1 MNDAIGAVIP
11 TAVGVLASP
20 LPIIAL
26 ILTLLSPRGRQ
37 ASIGLVAGWV
47 LGVAAV
53 VSIVTALSSL
63 LPESDPDGPQPIQGW
78 IQLAAGALLLVLG
91 VLQWRKR
98 RRRDDDRE
106 PEVPGWMKAI
116 DRARM
121 PVALG
126 AGFVL
131 GAINPKNTVL
141 GASAG
146 VTIGEPGL
154 GFWPI
159 VLVIVVYTLVATCAV
174 IVIAIA
180 YLLAGDRLPGPL
192 DALRA
197 WLTRENAV
205 LMTVVLLVVGA
216 SMIGDG
222 IAAS

>member
-20 LPIIAL
+20 LPIIAV

-47 LGVAAV
+47 LGVATVVAV
-53 VSIVTALSSL
+53 VTALSSL
-63 LPESDPDGPQPIQGW
+63 LPASDPEGPRPVQGW
-78 IQLAAGALLLVLG
+78 VNLAAGALLLVLG

-106 PEVPGWMKAI
+106 PEVPPWMRAI
-116 DRARM
+116 DRATL

-146 VTIGEPGL
+146 VTIGESGL
-154 GFWPI
+154 GFWQI
-159 VLVIVVYTLVATCAV
+159 VLVIAAYTLVATCAV
-174 IVIAIA
+174 IAIA
-180 YLLAGDRLPGPL
+180 VAYQLAGDRLQGPL

-205 LMTVVLLVVGA
+205 VMTVVLLVVGA

-222 IAAS
+222 IAAF